1 MHNRVL
7 RAAALCG
14 LLMWLGVPGTAHT
27 DDGLTT
33 TGQALLDQSVEPIEN
48 PLAAEER
55 CLLRDG
61 TLVVVEIAE
70 NIASDRIKRGDAYPL
85 RLAHPLQVGHSVI
98 PAGTNGMGEVI
109 HAEASRGGGKAGE
122 LLLAARYL
130 QHGQQLIGL
139 RAMKFARSGADTS
152 PASLGTSIAAA
163 SINPAAAFLG
173 MFIHGREVNVAEG
186 ALAVAKVN
194 GDIVLEAC
202 NQPPVPSGQPLPLRA
217 TTGSQQQQATA
228 SQDQPLQ
235 QP

>member
-33 TGQALLDQSVEPIEN
+33 TGQALLDQSVEPVEN
-48 PLAAEER
+48 PLAAEES

-70 NIASDRIKRGDAYPL
+70 NIASDRIKRGDAYSL

-109 HAEASRGGGKAGE
+109 HAEASRGE
-122 LLLAARYL
+122 AR
-130 QHGQQLIGL
+130 
-139 RAMKFARSGADTS
+139 
-152 PASLGTSIAAA
+152 PASFCLQPGIYNMGS
-163 SINPAAAFLG
+163 SLS
-173 MFIHGREVNVAEG
+173 
-186 ALAVAKVN
+186 
-194 GDIVLEAC
+194 AC
-202 NQPPVPSGQPLPLRA
+202 VQ
-217 TTGSQQQQATA
+217 
-228 SQDQPLQ
+228 
-235 QP
+235 